1 MARRTASRRQSPQ
14 YESVR
19 RLEKIERGATV
30 FYEVSR
36 QGKWV
41 MVRSGHVGLPG
52 QTRMREYPTPP
63 AASVAME
70 RLVEDRLK
78 EGWLEP
84 SAETPPTA
92 PPEEQPGKPRVGRET
107 PVPALPDTR
116 TVQSAVGGG
125 ARTTGGTD
133 TTTPARQ
140 VSQRS
145 RSEVEHRTAG
155 AIEPTRAARAREAGE
170 AGPSQA
176 ATTGKGR
183 PRAAKSG
190 KAAAKKKP
198 GGRRKKTD

>member
-1 MARRTASRRQSPQ
+1 MARRTTSRRQSPQ

-84 SAETPPTA
+84 SAEAPPTA
-92 PPEEQPGKPRVGRET
+92 PPEQEPGKPRVGEVSS
-107 PVPALPDTR
+107 VPALPDTR
-116 TVQSAVGGG
+116 TVQSAP
-125 ARTTGGTD
+125 A
-133 TTTPARQ
+133 TPR
-140 VSQRS
+140 
-145 RSEVEHRTAG
+145 
-155 AIEPTRAARAREAGE
+155 
-170 AGPSQA
+170 
-176 ATTGKGR
+176 KGR
-183 PRAAKSG
+183 PRAEKTKAPATPKKTPAKR
-190 KAAAKKKP
+190 KKKA
-198 GGRRKKTD
+198 